1 MQHLYLKTLKEA
13 LTAYQGKRRA
23 ASKDR
28 NERNT
33 FNAIRWFSTEFFE
46 YGDDC
51 TVQKFINR
59 STSRVKF
66 GVDELV
72 AMCVEMEDISTIEDL
87 LIEVKEEIELKREK
101 RKEQLQLELR
111 LL

>member
-13 LTAYQGKRRA
+13 LLKYQSRRRMA
-23 ASKDR
+23 AKDR
-28 NERNT
+28 TERNT
-33 FNAIRWFSTEFFE
+33 FNAIRWFSSEFFE

-51 TVQKFINR
+51 TVGKFINR

-72 AMCVEMEDISTIEDL
+72 AMCVEMEDVTTIEDML
-87 LIEVKEEIELKREK
+87 AETKEEIELQKEK
-101 RKEQLQLELR
+101 RKEQLQLQLQ